1 MKKLAFL
8 ALLLTSLSLLTACA
22 RGGGDKAAETND
34 PKVGDLYAAVL
45 SEFAEFQ
52 QPGEK
57 AYGLLKVIK
66 VAPDTVTVVTDS
78 SAWDDEMSAKR
89 ELRGDLKEVVWDMD
103 DEIVVA
109 RSELAEMHRKEIIF
123 AVRHGDGAN

>member
-8 ALLLTSLSLLTACA
+8 ALLLTSLSLLTACG
-22 RGGGDKAAETND
+22 RGGDKATESND

-66 VAPDTVTVVTDS
+66 VEPDTVTVVTDS
-78 SAWDDEMSAKR
+78 SAWDDELSAKR

-123 AVRHGDGAN
+123 AVRHGDGNQ

>member
-22 RGGGDKAAETND
+22 RGGDPVAETND

-123 AVRHGDGAN
+123 AVRHGDGNQ

>member
-22 RGGGDKAAETND
+22 RGGDKVAETND

>member
-8 ALLLTSLSLLTACA
+8 VLLLTSLSLLAACA
-22 RGGGDKAAETND
+22 RGGDKAAETND

-66 VAPDTVTVVTDS
+66 VEPDTVTVVTDS

-123 AVRHGDGAN
+123 AVRHGDSAN

>member
-22 RGGGDKAAETND
+22 RGGDKAAETND
-34 PKVGDLYAAVL
+34 PKVGDLYAAVF

-66 VAPDTVTVVTDS
+66 VEPDTVTVVTDS

-123 AVRHGDGAN
+123 AVRHGDSAN

>member
-1 MKKLAFL
+1 MKKLALL
-8 ALLLTSLSLLTACA
+8 ALLLTSLSLLAACA
-22 RGGGDKAAETND
+22 RGGDKAAETND

-45 SEFAEFQ
+45 SEWAEFQ

-66 VAPDTVTVVTDS
+66 VEPDTVTVVTDS

-123 AVRHGDGAN
+123 AVRHGDSAN

>member
-22 RGGGDKAAETND
+22 RGGDKAAETND

-123 AVRHGDGAN
+123 AVRHGEGNN

>member
-8 ALLLTSLSLLTACA
+8 ALLLTSLSLLTACG
-22 RGGGDKAAETND
+22 RGGDKATESND

-66 VAPDTVTVVTDS
+66 VEPDTVTVVTDS
-78 SAWDDEMSAKR
+78 SAWDDELSAKR

-123 AVRHGDGAN
+123 AVRHGEGNQ

>member
-22 RGGGDKAAETND
+22 RGSDKAAETND

-66 VAPDTVTVVTDS
+66 VEPDTVTVVTDS

>member
-1 MKKLAFL
+1 
-8 ALLLTSLSLLTACA
+8 
-22 RGGGDKAAETND
+22 
-34 PKVGDLYAAVL
+34 
-45 SEFAEFQ
+45 
-52 QPGEK
+52 
-57 AYGLLKVIK
+57 
-66 VAPDTVTVVTDS
+66 VVTDS

-123 AVRHGDGAN
+123 AVRHGDSAN

>member
-22 RGGGDKAAETND
+22 RGGDKAAETND

-66 VAPDTVTVVTDS
+66 VEPDTVTVVTDS

-89 ELRGDLKEVVWDMD
+89 ELRGDLKEVAWDMD

-123 AVRHGDGAN
+123 AVRHGDSAN

>member
-1 MKKLAFL
+1 MKSLAFL

-22 RGGGDKAAETND
+22 RGGDKAAETND
-34 PKVGDLYAAVL
+34 PTVGDLYAAVL

-66 VAPDTVTVVTDS
+66 VEPDTVTVVTDS

-123 AVRHGDGAN
+123 AVRHGDSAN

>member
-1 MKKLAFL
+1 MKKLALL

-22 RGGGDKAAETND
+22 RGGDKATESND

-66 VAPDTVTVVTDS
+66 VEPDTVTVVTDS

-123 AVRHGDGAN
+123 AVRHGDSAN

>member
-1 MKKLAFL
+1 MKKLVFF

-22 RGGGDKAAETND
+22 RGGDQAAPSNE
-34 PKVGDLYAAVL
+34 PKVGDLYAAEL
-45 SEFAEFQ
+45 TEFAEFQ

-66 VAPDTVTVVTDS
+66 VAPDSVTVVTDS
-78 SAWDDEMSAKR
+78 SAWDDAISAKR
-89 ELRGDLKEVVWDMD
+89 ELRGDLKEVVWDLD

-109 RSELAEMHRKEIIF
+109 RSELEEMHRKEIIF
-123 AVRHGDGAN
+123 AVRHGEGAN